1 MNPNTWM
8 LFALAYLLATLTPGP
23 NVLLVVKNGLQHG
36 WRAALVSIL
45 GNLGCQAILIGL
57 VAMGVGALLQTLPPL
72 FVALKLA
79 GGGYLVYLG
88 YKALRAANTGAQ
100 GLSPS
105 TARDAPEPPSPCCEK
120 PFWSPPATPR
130 PSSSSALCCPSS
142 SITRVR

>member
-79 GGGYLVYLG
+79 GV
-88 YKALRAANTGAQ
+88 ATWCIWATRRC
-100 GLSPS
+100 
-105 TARDAPEPPSPCCEK
+105 ARPIPVPKGSLPPPRGDAPEPPSPCCEK
-120 PFWSPPATPR
+120 TF
-130 PSSSSALCCPSS
+130 
-142 SITRVR
+142 

>member
-88 YKALRAANTGAQ
+88 TIEN
-100 GLSPS
+100 S
-105 TARDAPEPPSPCCEK
+105 EK
-120 PFWSPPATPR
+120 
-130 PSSSSALCCPSS
+130 
-142 SITRVR
+142 IVR

>member
-57 VAMGVGALLQTLPPL
+57 VAMGVGPCCKPCLPS
-72 FVALKLA
+72 
-79 GGGYLVYLG
+79 
-88 YKALRAANTGAQ
+88 
-100 GLSPS
+100 LSPS
-105 TARDAPEPPSPCCEK
+105 SWRGV
-120 PFWSPPATPR
+120 ATWCIWGR
-130 PSSSSALCCPSS
+130 
-142 SITRVR
+142 